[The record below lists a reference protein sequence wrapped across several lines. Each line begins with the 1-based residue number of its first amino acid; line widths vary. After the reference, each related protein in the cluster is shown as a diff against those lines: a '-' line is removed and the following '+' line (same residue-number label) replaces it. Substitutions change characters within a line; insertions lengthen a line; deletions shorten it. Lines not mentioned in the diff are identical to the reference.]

1 MSTAHDR
8 GDLAEAPDR
17 DTVRS
22 GPTALRILV
31 GAQLRRFREAG
42 GVSREDA
49 AYAIRGSHSKI
60 SRMEGGRTSFKMR
73 DVADL
78 LALYGVADEA
88 EREAVLA
95 LAKQANEPTWWHD
108 YRDVVPDW
116 FEDYL
121 GLEQDAALIR
131 TYEVQFVPGLLQTE
145 DYARAIF
152 SLGNKGD
159 SAERIE
165 RRVEVRMRR
174 QRIIAPPMSRKLW
187 VVLDEAAL
195 RHRVGSPEIMRA
207 QLEHLG
213 RMAAQPNIT
222 VQVVPFTSGWIV
234 GGVGPVTV
242 LRFAQ
247 AELRDVVYLE
257 QLAGAQY
264 LVKESEVLPYQTL
277 MDELGVHASPAPDTP
292 AILRQIID
300 TL

>member
-1 MSTAHDR
+1 MATAHDK
-8 GDLAEAPDR
+8 GDLAETPGKDAA
-17 DTVRS
+17 RS

-42 GVSREDA
+42 GISREDA
-49 AYAIRGSHSKI
+49 GYAIRGSHSKI

-78 LALYGVADEA
+78 LTLYGVADEK

-95 LAKQANEPTWWHD
+95 LAKQANEPSWWHD
-108 YRDVVPDW
+108 YRDVVHDW

-145 DYARAIF
+145 EYARAIF
-152 SLGNKGD
+152 SLGNKGE

-174 QRIIAPPMSRKLW
+174 QRILAPPMSRKLW
-187 VVLDEAAL
+187 VVLDEAVL
-195 RHRVGSPEIMRA
+195 HHRVGGPEIMRA
-207 QLEHLG
+207 QLEHLD

-222 VQVVPFTSGWIV
+222 VQVVPFTEGWVV
-234 GGVGPVTV
+234 GGVGPVTI

-247 AELRDVVYLE
+247 AGLRDVVYLE

-264 LVKESEVLPYQTL
+264 LGKESEVLPYQTL
-277 MDELGVHASPAPDTP
+277 MDELGVQAAPAPDTP
-292 AILRQIID
+292 AILRKIID
-300 TL
+300 SL

>member
-1 MSTAHDR
+1 MSTARDR
-8 GDLAEAPDR
+8 GDLAEMPGKEA
-17 DTVRS
+17 VRS

-31 GAQLRRFREAG
+31 GAQLRRFREASG
-42 GVSREDA
+42 ISREDA
-49 AYAIRGSHSKI
+49 GYAIRGSHSKI

-78 LALYGVADEA
+78 LSLYGVADTA
-88 EREAVLA
+88 EREALLA

-145 DYARAIF
+145 EYARAIF

-174 QRIIAPPMSRKLW
+174 QRILAPPMSHKLW

-195 RHRVGSPEIMRA
+195 RHRVGSPEIMRD
-207 QLEHLG
+207 QLEHLD

-222 VQVVPFTSGWIV
+222 VQVVPFTSGWAV
-234 GGVGPVTV
+234 GGVGPVTI
-242 LRFAQ
+242 LRFPQ

-264 LVKESEVLPYQTL
+264 LAKESEVLPYQRL

-292 AILRQIID
+292 AILRQIIG

>member
-1 MSTAHDR
+1 MATAHDK
-8 GDLAEAPDR
+8 GDLAETPGKDAA
-17 DTVRS
+17 RS

-31 GAQLRRFREAG
+31 GAQLRRFREISG
-42 GVSREDA
+42 ISREDA
-49 AYAIRGSHSKI
+49 GYAIRGSHSKI

-78 LALYGVADEA
+78 LTLYGVADEK

-145 DYARAIF
+145 EYARTIF
-152 SLGNKGD
+152 TLGNKGD

-174 QRIIAPPMSRKLW
+174 QRILAPPMSRKLW

-195 RHRVGSPEIMRA
+195 HHRVGSPEIMRA
-207 QLEHLG
+207 QLEHLD

-222 VQVVPFTSGWIV
+222 VQVVPFTEGWAV

-247 AELRDVVYLE
+247 AGLRDVVYLE

-264 LVKESEVLPYQTL
+264 LGKESEVLPYQTL
-277 MDELGVHASPAPDTP
+277 MDELGVQAAPAPDTP
-292 AILRQIID
+292 AILRKIID
-300 TL
+300 SL